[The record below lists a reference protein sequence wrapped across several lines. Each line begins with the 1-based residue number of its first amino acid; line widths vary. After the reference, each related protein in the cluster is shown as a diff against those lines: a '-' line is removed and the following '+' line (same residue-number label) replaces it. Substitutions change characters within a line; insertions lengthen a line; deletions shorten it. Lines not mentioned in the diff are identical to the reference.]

1 VAEDADADAEES
13 NRKPKKPEPPNEEID
28 EYIEKLAQ
36 NDPDDSSKVDRAKF
50 ALLDRPVLTTGVGY
64 IDVADK
70 LLYNMS
76 EAWNGTSKSNDF
88 INLSG
93 SSSANAAS

>member
-1 VAEDADADAEES
+1 
-13 NRKPKKPEPPNEEID
+13 
-28 EYIEKLAQ
+28 
-36 NDPDDSSKVDRAKF
+36 
-50 ALLDRPVLTTGVGY
+50 VGY